1 MAGRSVNLATA
12 LLGRAGEGDRIA
24 LREPG
29 RAWSYA
35 ELAENVARVA
45 GALRSVG
52 VERGD
57 RVAVLMPDGLE
68 TASSILGIV
77 HAGAIAV
84 PILELGRANDIRAY
98 LRDAEASCAIV
109 DARLEPLLDEVR
121 AEIPSLR
128 EVVAVGGARGNERS
142 FESLLLSAAPAPPA
156 DTDED
161 EAALILY
168 SAGAAGA
175 PKGVV
180 HSHGAPLRSFE
191 TYARRV
197 LDLGGSDR
205 VFSTIKLATA
215 YGLGAGLVFPLAAGA
230 EGILLPG
237 QPRSMAVLELVRTH
251 APTVIFA
258 TPSLYGQL
266 LEDVEATVQ
275 ASGRPLAQVR
285 ACVAGAETLPVGL
298 AARIEAGL
306 GTKVLPGYGLTE
318 AFHFVIAT
326 PPGQGRPGSSGV
338 AVPEY
343 RARVVGEDG
352 QVLGANEIG
361 TLEVSGPSAGKG
373 YWGRDEESRAVFR
386 GEWVRTGDRFFT
398 DDDGWFYHC
407 GRADDLIKVSGK
419 WVSPAEVE
427 KTLLG
432 HEAVWECAVVAAE
445 DEYGLVKPLAYV
457 VPNVGRAA
465 GPELARE
472 LIEFVKREIAPY
484 KYPRWIEFVDQL
496 PKGPQG
502 KVLRYK
508 LQRRSRSRTTPPA

>member
-1 MAGRSVNLATA
+1 MAGRTVNLAAA
-12 LLGRAGEGDRIA
+12 LLARAEGGERIA

-29 RAWSYA
+29 RAWSYG
-35 ELAENVARVA
+35 ELTNNVARVA

-68 TASSILGIV
+68 TASSILGIL

-98 LRDAEASCAIV
+98 LRDAEVSCAIV
-109 DARLEPLLDEVR
+109 DASLEPLLDEVR
-121 AEIPSLR
+121 GEISSLR

-142 FESLLLSAAPAPPA
+142 FEALLLSAAPVPAA
-156 DTDED
+156 DTDAD
-161 EAALILY
+161 EPALILY

-180 HSHGAPLRSFE
+180 HAHRGPLESFAA
-191 TYARRV
+191 YGRKV
-197 LDLGGSDR
+197 LDLGEGDR
-205 VFSTIKLATA
+205 IFSTIKLATA
-215 YGLGAGLVFPLAAGA
+215 YGLGAGLIFPLAAGA
-230 EGILLPG
+230 EAIFMPE
-237 QPRSMAVLELVRTH
+237 QPRSAAVFELVRTL

-266 LEDVEATVQ
+266 LEDLAGVELAG
-275 ASGRPLAQVR
+275 GRPLAAAR
-285 ACVAGAETLPVGL
+285 ACVAGAEQLPVGL

-306 GTKVLPGYGLTE
+306 GAKVLPGYGLTE

-338 AVPEY
+338 VVPGY

-352 QVLGANEIG
+352 HVLGPNEIG
-361 TLEVSGPSAGKG
+361 TLEVSGPSAGRA
-373 YWGRDEESRAVFR
+373 YWGRDEESKAVFR
-386 GEWVRTGDRFFT
+386 GEWLRTGDRFFV
-398 DDDGWFYHC
+398 DGDGWFYHC

-419 WVSPAEVE
+419 WVSPGEVE
-427 KTLLG
+427 KTLLA
-432 HEAVWECAVVAAE
+432 HEAVWECAVVGAE
-445 DEYGLVKPLAYV
+445 DEHGLVKPLAYV

-472 LIEFVKREIAPY
+472 LIDFVKREIAPY

-508 LQRRSRSRTTPPA
+508 LQRRGRTRTPPPA